1 MAKRNANTGIYIPRR
16 SPRLQKLAEEERKLA
31 EEVKITDLSNSNS
44 KEDFR
49 ALIFNKKSITVACR
63 EDRLPRNSHQG
74 WFVVLYALVK
84 KFIELLLEADITTI
98 STLEKLTFEDVP
110 VSETVMRD
118 LLQKVTLTVHNL
130 RSIAVKRNICHLR
143 LFDVFAFKG
152 ERTSTDLFGN
162 DTHEYTFKLPGVS
175 ILESISF
182 EPGAMYSRI
191 DDLEALKLFV
201 VSNSLIKSIKVL
213 TTEDHLQQLS
223 VDSSKKAHMLDTLK
237 LLSERHWDEYS
248 EKLARLDVD
257 SPLYI
262 DLKARLWSQTVAKLL
277 SDTGPGIF
285 DKVHHGMMFNHIRS
299 KGIDRVIN
307 CRSVIRP

>member
-1 MAKRNANTGIYIPRR
+1 MAKRNANTGIYIRRR

-118 LLQKVTLTVHNL
+118 LLQKVTLHNL
-130 RSIAVKRNICHLR
+130 RSIVVKRNICNLR
-143 LFDVFAFKG
+143 LFDVFAVKG
-152 ERTSTDLFGN
+152 KYISTDLFGN
-162 DTHEYTFKLPGVS
+162 NTHEYTFKLPRIS

-299 KGIDRVIN
+299 NGIDRVI
-307 CRSVIRP
+307 RP